1 MELENDFFYD
11 IYEKYKYLMFSIAM
25 DVLNDK
31 FAAEDAVQEA
41 FLKILKNSNKVDDI
55 DSIRTK
61 RLVITIAK
69 NSAIDIY
76 RKQRKIWNTEIE
88 MDMVSIVRQSNIY
101 TIEDDEKF
109 LEIEGLPDMYKEVL
123 ILKYSSE
130 FSNTEIAELLEIS
143 EMNVRKRISRAR
155 KLLKQKLDERR
166 QANESIH

>member
-1 MELENDFFYD
+1 
-11 IYEKYKYLMFSIAM
+11 
-25 DVLNDK
+25 
-31 FAAEDAVQEA
+31 
-41 FLKILKNSNKVDDI
+41 
-55 DSIRTK
+55 
-61 RLVITIAK
+61 
-69 NSAIDIY
+69 
-76 RKQRKIWNTEIE
+76 
-88 MDMVSIVRQSNIY
+88 MDMVSSVRQSNIY

>member
-1 MELENDFFYD
+1 MALENDFFYD

-88 MDMVSIVRQSNIY
+88 MDMVSSVRQSNIY
-101 TIEDDEKF
+101 TVEDDEKF